1 MKEKKEM
8 DIGHLRCARALFLHR
23 KSDFF
28 KQVFHIVKNVYW
40 IFQIYFWDHVC
51 FILGIQTEKLI
62 SHRGELAR
70 APQTW
75 KGLTNIHLQFC
86 DKQIPGIE
94 KASS

>member
-1 MKEKKEM
+1 MAGGYERTSS
-8 DIGHLRCARALFLHR
+8 DFRR

-28 KQVFHIVKNVYW
+28 KQVYQFIKN
-40 IFQIYFWDHVC
+40 IFRTFQIDAWHRGC

-62 SHRGELAR
+62 SNRGELAR

-86 DKQIPGIE
+86 DKQIPGIG